1 MMEAIYDRNG
11 KLVGWLEQDIVYSV
25 DGCPR
30 AFMRGGAVYS
40 FGSAYL
46 GWFDRGYFRDGTGA
60 AVAWVRGAH
69 GGPAAPAPTAPTDR
83 PFLQFALL
91 PSLPPLPPLR
101 PVPSRVW
108 SAVAWADYL
117 GHDALRAQVSRG
129 NPPTMEDI
137 ARLLDEDDDSAAW
150 PPAHYRMERTVPTAQ
165 PA

>member
-1 MMEAIYDRNG
+1 MMEAIYDRKG
-11 KLVGWLEQDIVYSV
+11 KLVGWLEQDIVYSGV
-25 DGCPR
+25 GCPR

-46 GWFDRGYFRDGTGA
+46 GWFDRGYFRDSAGA
-60 AVAWVRGAH
+60 ATAWTRGAR
-69 GGPAAPAPTAPTDR
+69 GGPATPAPTEPSER

-101 PVPSRVW
+101 PVPSQAW
-108 SAVAWADYL
+108 SAVAWDDYL
-117 GHDALRAQVSRG
+117 GPDALRAQVSRG

-137 ARLLDEDDDSAAW
+137 ARLLDEDADSTAW
-150 PPAHYRMERTVPTAQ
+150 SPGRYRTDQTVATAQ